1 MQVMTRSTQLNSKR
15 WEQLAFE
22 YPAGVHLAPP
32 LSGIFLRKHLEQRCP
47 MCGAALV
54 HVDVGEQCT
63 RCGVVVD
70 L

>member
-1 MQVMTRSTQLNSKR
+1 MTRSTQLNSK
-15 WEQLAFE
+15 WLQLAMVFDDPAPIVQLAAPSPTA
-22 YPAGVHLAPP
+22 PAGGRLLA
-32 LSGIFLRKHLEQRCP
+32 QRCP